1 MMRNLPIFVLVLFC
15 IALSSFVAMSSPRDG
30 HDHLWWAERLL
41 SGLDETNTGYVYQ
54 RTAKGIAWKGH
65 GSDESYAYTDCSGFL
80 NGLFQ
85 HAYGFDAT
93 VLAKWLGVDA
103 RKTGPTANRYYWAI
117 MEQRG
122 FQRMTRINDIRPG
135 DILAISYPDD
145 KRNTGH
151 VMLVRAVPEKID
163 PSVPRIEKTEQWKVS
178 VMDSTISPHG
188 RSDTRCH
195 SNGFCRSGVGSG
207 EIRLYVNDAGEIE
220 GYSWSMA
227 PKSKFIP
234 SSRRPL
240 AVGRLTSPV
249 AAP

>member
-1 MMRNLPIFVLVLFC
+1 MRNRFFLLLILCC
-15 IALSSFVAMSSPRDG
+15 IVIIAPAALSASRDG

-41 SGLDETNTGYVYQ
+41 SELDDTNTRYVYQ
-54 RTAKGIAWKGH
+54 RTAKGIAWKGA

-85 HAYGFDAT
+85 HVYGFDAT

-122 FQRMTRINDIRPG
+122 FQRIARIDDIRPG
-135 DILAISYPDD
+135 DIMAISYPGD

-151 VMLVRAVPEKID
+151 VMLVRAVPEKMD
-163 PSVPRIEKTEQWKVS
+163 PAVPRVEKTEQWKVS
-178 VMDSTISPHG
+178 VMDSTVSPHG
-188 RSDTRCH
+188 RQDTRCR

-220 GYSWSMA
+220 GYAWSMV

-234 SSRRPL
+234 SVRRPL
-240 AVGRLTSPV
+240 AVGRFTSPIV
-249 AAP
+249 SP

>member
-1 MMRNLPIFVLVLFC
+1 MMRNLPIIALVLFC
-15 IALSSFVAMSSPRDG
+15 IVLPSSAAMSAPRDG
-30 HDHLWWAERLL
+30 HDHLSWAERLL

-80 NGLFQ
+80 NSLLQ
-85 HAYGFDAT
+85 HAYGFDAPM
-93 VLAKWLGVDA
+93 LAKWLGVDA

-122 FQRMTRINDIRPG
+122 FQRIVRIGDVRSG
-135 DILAISYPDD
+135 DILAIYYPED

-151 VMLVRAVPEKID
+151 VMLVRAVPKKVE
-163 PSVPRIEKTEQWKVS
+163 PVVPRVEKTEQWKVS
-178 VMDSTISPHG
+178 VMDSTVSPHG
-188 RSDTRCH
+188 RADTRCH
-195 SNGFCRSGVGSG
+195 SNGFCWSGVGSG
-207 EIRLYVNDAGEIE
+207 EIRLYVNDSGEFE